1 MEWSKEVLDLTLNRN
16 DTFIERHVMETSL
29 DRNVTFTEGHL
40 IKSSLD
46 LQAGAVKRLIFS
58 LIRRTF
64 TESAQK
70 LISEKSR
77 AGIKPST

>member
-1 MEWSKEVLDLTLNRN
+1 MLDLTLDRN
-16 DTFIERHVMETSL
+16 DTFIERHLMETSL
-29 DRNVTFTEGHL
+29 DRNVTFTKGHL
-40 IKSSLD
+40 IETSLD

-64 TESAQK
+64 TESAQN

-77 AGIKPST
+77 AGVKPST